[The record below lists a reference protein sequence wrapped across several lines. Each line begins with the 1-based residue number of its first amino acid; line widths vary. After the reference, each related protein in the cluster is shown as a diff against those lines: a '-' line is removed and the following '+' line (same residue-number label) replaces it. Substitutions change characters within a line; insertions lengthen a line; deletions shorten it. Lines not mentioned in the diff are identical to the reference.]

1 MALTDQTLPAY
12 ITIAF
17 DLDGK
22 VKVRQI
28 QERRIIKDGDTVI
41 NGGGDGELLP
51 IRLITAPQKNDVI
64 EATLKDALDAAT
76 AGALLRTAE
85 VEAQLSTL
93 KEEHDRLRV
102 IVDAFPQED
111 SGGDATEAGTDAPAI
126 AAEAGTNPEPTPTP

>member
-41 NGGGDGELLP
+41 NGGGEGELLP

-64 EATLKDALDAAT
+64 EATLAEALDAAT
-76 AGALLRTAE
+76 AGALLRT
-85 VEAQLSTL
+85 VELEDHNAALV
-93 KEEHDRLRV
+93 EERDRLRV
-102 IVDAFPQED
+102 IVDAFPQVEEVPAD
-111 SGGDATEAGTDAPAI
+111 QVEGGLSNTAS
-126 AAEAGTNPEPTPTP
+126 AAEGGVG